1 MNRHTQPVA
10 RLPILV
16 SAETGGMAVRTLR
29 SLALVLAFCSISLSS
44 NAEFFGALPA
54 TSGGTDWQAY
64 YDDQLDITWTANA
77 DINGFT
83 SWSNHVDWAAG
94 LEINGVDGW
103 RLASMDVDGDGTVT
117 NCVTVGTVQAACA
130 DSEFGHLFF
139 YGAGT
144 TMGSGVTSA
153 SPSPFSNLMD
163 GSYFSGTEDGAS
175 RAWVFRFTNGGFS
188 AIGKGQVSV
197 AWAVHD
203 GDVGTVPEPAH
214 ALLLVTGALVLMG
227 ARSRRA
233 T

>member
-1 MNRHTQPVA
+1 M
-10 RLPILV
+10 
-16 SAETGGMAVRTLR
+16 RTIR

-77 DINGFT
+77 NINDFT
-83 SWSNHVDWAAG
+83 AWNNQVGWAAG

-103 RLASMDVDGDGTVT
+103 RLASMDVDGDGTVI
-117 NCVTVGTVQAACA
+117 NCATVGTVQAACA
-130 DSEFGHLFF
+130 DSEYGHLFF

-144 TMGSGVTSA
+144 TMGSGVTSG
-153 SPSPFSNLMD
+153 SPSPFTAVND
-163 GSYFSGTEDGAS
+163 ASYFSGTEDGAS
-175 RAWVFRFTNGGFS
+175 RAWAFRFTDGGFGG
-188 AIGKGQVSV
+188 IGKSQFSL

-214 ALLLVTGALVLMG
+214 ALLLVTGAFVLL
-227 ARSRRA
+227 AVRRGRVRA
-233 T
+233 A